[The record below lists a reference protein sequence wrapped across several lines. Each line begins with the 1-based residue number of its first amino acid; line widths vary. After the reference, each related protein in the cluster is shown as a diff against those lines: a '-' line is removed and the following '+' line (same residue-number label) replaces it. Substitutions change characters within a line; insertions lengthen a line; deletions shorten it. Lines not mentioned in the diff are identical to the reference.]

1 MLSLHFIDGAGVT
14 CTAEELPPP
23 PTLQSSLAQ
32 LTASPPI
39 PSGVVLATELSAV
52 HNCCR
57 SGRGSLLF
65 CQLARRDRAV
75 SQDGRTCACIAQ
87 HLAHSTPLRKSG
99 SHSSTR
105 CAERCQARL
114 RYFRLPF
121 LGQPAS
127 ACLLR
132 SSRKWCSFCFIRN
145 SMLCLKQKIVSANVK
160 AGSVVKCF

>member
-23 PTLQSSLAQ
+23 THTIQSSLAQ

-65 CQLARRDRAV
+65 CQLARRVEPCRKTGARV
-75 SQDGRTCACIAQ
+75 HALLNTWR
-87 HLAHSTPLRKSG
+87 TPL
-99 SHSSTR
+99 H
-105 CAERCQARL
+105 
-114 RYFRLPF
+114 
-121 LGQPAS
+121 
-127 ACLLR
+127 
-132 SSRKWCSFCFIRN
+132 
-145 SMLCLKQKIVSANVK
+145 SANQAHILLGVLNAARRVCGIFAFTSLANLQALASCGRLASGVVFVSFEIRCCVCNKGLCQPNVK
-160 AGSVVKCF
+160 DGSVVKCF